1 MFSHDLR
8 IAVRNLL
15 KSRGFTLTAVLM
27 LAFGVGATT
36 AIFSVVECVVLR
48 PLPFPDSDRLVRLND
63 VIQGADIGGNGEA
76 GVTGPD
82 IQNYMRD
89 THSFASLGGIKQTGF
104 ELAGIGDPAQINA
117 TRMSGG
123 VFTALEV
130 QPFMGR
136 YYTQQE
142 DDQKQQVAVIRYSMW
157 RQRLHGD
164 GKVLGTKILLDR
176 KPYEII
182 GVMPRN
188 FEFPLVPRHLNQ
200 SELWVP
206 LTLTSEESGPNGAG
220 NWNFDMIGRL
230 KPGISSG
237 QSQSDAERVAEVTER
252 SLPSFISSLRF
263 QTVVRS
269 LREDTVVGSRPL
281 VRSYFSR
288 PLSFC

>member
-27 LAFGVGATT
+27 LAFGIGATT

-89 THSFASLGGIKQTGF
+89 THSFASLGGIRQTGF

-136 YYTQQE
+136 YY
-142 DDQKQQVAVIRYSMW
+142 S
-157 RQRLHGD
+157 
-164 GKVLGTKILLDR
+164 R
-176 KPYEII
+176 K
-182 GVMPRN
+182 
-188 FEFPLVPRHLNQ
+188 
-200 SELWVP
+200 
-206 LTLTSEESGPNGAG
+206 TT
-220 NWNFDMIGRL
+220 
-230 KPGISSG
+230 
-237 QSQSDAERVAEVTER
+237 R
-252 SLPSFISSLRF
+252 SN
-263 QTVVRS
+263 RS
-269 LREDTVVGSRPL
+269 R
-281 VRSYFSR
+281 
-288 PLSFC
+288 